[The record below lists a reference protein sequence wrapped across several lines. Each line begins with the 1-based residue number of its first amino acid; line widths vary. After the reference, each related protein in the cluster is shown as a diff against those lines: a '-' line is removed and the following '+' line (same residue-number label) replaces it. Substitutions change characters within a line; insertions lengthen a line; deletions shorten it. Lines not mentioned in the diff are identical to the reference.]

1 MKSAPSL
8 TSTSRFSVL
17 PNDQYVPP
25 VFHTVS
31 GTSKYDHIRF
41 DIQLFGK
48 YKKAD
53 LKAMLD
59 CGASTI
65 FIHPRLVKEKNITT
79 RRLPQPIQLRNIDN
93 SMNAIGMITH
103 EADIGLRIGSHEEI
117 ATFAVADIGDD
128 DIILGI
134 DWLRE
139 HNPEVDWCKEHIAFT
154 RCPRKC
160 GMVDPQPIKAQEMQ
174 EPKAPRPK
182 KNSRRPLI
190 GKATNTRVTEDTE
203 EEEPRSKPIPPGFS
217 NHYRDFQKYYDD
229 PDVETFYV
237 PINERAALRVCAG
250 ITKSQLIA
258 QEKAIKEGDKT
269 LEEMIPQEFI
279 EFMDVFSKKASE
291 RLPTRKPWDHSID
304 LIPGSEPPFCKVYPM
319 SPSEQK
325 ALDEYL
331 EENLAKGYIKPSKSP
346 AASPV
351 FYIKKKDGSLRLVV
365 DYRRLNAITI
375 KNRYPL
381 PLSADLLDK
390 LSSANIFSKLDLRW
404 GYNNIRIKDGDEWK
418 AAFRTRRGLFEPSV
432 MGFGLTNAPAT
443 FQNMMNE
450 IFKDLIDVFVIIY
463 LDDIL
468 IFSDNKED
476 HVKHVQEVLKRLR
489 EHDLFC
495 KPEKCEFFRKL
506 VEYLGLIISKGR
518 IAMDEGKVKAILEW
532 PVPKNVKDI
541 QAFLGFANF
550 YRRFI
555 EDFSGIVK
563 PMTSLL
569 RKDAPWKWTQA
580 EEESFKTLKDRFTNA
595 PVLVMPDMNKQFI
608 VEADASDFATGAVL
622 SQKQDDGKIH
632 PIAFMSKSLNDAE
645 RNYEI
650 YDKELLA
657 VIRALEEWRHC
668 L

>member
-1 MKSAPSL
+1 
-8 TSTSRFSVL
+8 
-17 PNDQYVPP
+17 
-25 VFHTVS
+25 
-31 GTSKYDHIRF
+31 
-41 DIQLFGK
+41 
-48 YKKAD
+48 
-53 LKAMLD
+53 
-59 CGASTI
+59 
-65 FIHPRLVKEKNITT
+65 
-79 RRLPQPIQLRNIDN
+79 
-93 SMNAIGMITH
+93 
-103 EADIGLRIGSHEEI
+103 
-117 ATFAVADIGDD
+117 
-128 DIILGI
+128 
-134 DWLRE
+134 
-139 HNPEVDWCKEHIAFT
+139 
-154 RCPRKC
+154 
-160 GMVDPQPIKAQEMQ
+160 
-174 EPKAPRPK
+174 
-182 KNSRRPLI
+182 
-190 GKATNTRVTEDTE
+190 
-203 EEEPRSKPIPPGFS
+203 
-217 NHYRDFQKYYDD
+217 
-229 PDVETFYV
+229 
-237 PINERAALRVCAG
+237 
-250 ITKSQLIA
+250 
-258 QEKAIKEGDKT
+258 
-269 LEEMIPQEFI
+269 
-279 EFMDVFSKKASE
+279 
-291 RLPTRKPWDHSID
+291 
-304 LIPGSEPPFCKVYPM
+304 M

-365 DYRRLNAITI
+365 DYRHLNAITI

-418 AAFRTRRGLFEPSV
+418 AAFRTRQGLFEPSV

-580 EEESFKTLKDRFTNA
+580 EEESFKTLKNRFTNA
-595 PVLVMPDMNKQFI
+595 PVLVMPDMTKQFI

-622 SQKQDDGKIH
+622 
-632 PIAFMSKSLNDAE
+632 
-645 RNYEI
+645 
-650 YDKELLA
+650 
-657 VIRALEEWRHC
+657 
-668 L
+668 

>member
-31 GTSKYDHIRF
+31 GTSKYDHICF

-79 RRLPQPIQLRNIDN
+79 QRFPQPIQLRNIDN

-134 DWLRE
+134 DWLRK
-139 HNPEVDWCKEHIAFT
+139 HNPEVDWRKEHIAFT

-160 GMVDPQPIKAQEMQ
+160 GMVNPQPIKAQETQ

-182 KNSRRPLI
+182 KSSRRPLI

-595 PVLVMPDMNKQFI
+595 PALVMPDMTKQFI

-657 VIRALEEWRHC
+657 VI
-668 L
+668 

>member
-1 MKSAPSL
+1 
-8 TSTSRFSVL
+8 
-17 PNDQYVPP
+17 
-25 VFHTVS
+25 
-31 GTSKYDHIRF
+31 
-41 DIQLFGK
+41 
-48 YKKAD
+48 
-53 LKAMLD
+53 
-59 CGASTI
+59 
-65 FIHPRLVKEKNITT
+65 
-79 RRLPQPIQLRNIDN
+79 
-93 SMNAIGMITH
+93 MNAIGMITH
-103 EADIGLRIGSHEEI
+103 EVDIGLCIGSHEEI

-139 HNPEVDWCKEHIAFT
+139 HNPEVDWRKEHIAFT

-182 KNSRRPLI
+182 KSSRRPLI

-351 FYIKKKDGSLRLVV
+351 FYIKKKDGSLCLVV
-365 DYRRLNAITI
+365 DYRCLNAITI

-476 HVKHVQEVLKRLR
+476 HVKHFQEVLKRLR

-506 VEYLGLIISKGR
+506 VEYLGLIISKGC

-595 PVLVMPDMNKQFI
+595 PVLVMPDMTKQFI

-657 VIRALEEWRHC
+657 VI
-668 L
+668 

>member
-25 VFHTVS
+25 VFQMVS
-31 GTSKYDHIRF
+31 GTSKYDHICF

-139 HNPEVDWCKEHIAFT
+139 HNPEVDWRKAHIAFT

-182 KNSRRPLI
+182 KNFRRPLK

-237 PINERAALRVCAG
+237 PINERAALHVCAG

-390 LSSANIFSKLDLRW
+390 LSSANIFSKLDLQW
-404 GYNNIRIKDGDEWK
+404 GYNNIWIKDGDEWK
-418 AAFRTRRGLFEPSV
+418 AAFRTR
-432 MGFGLTNAPAT
+432 
-443 FQNMMNE
+443 
-450 IFKDLIDVFVIIY
+450 
-463 LDDIL
+463 
-468 IFSDNKED
+468 
-476 HVKHVQEVLKRLR
+476 
-489 EHDLFC
+489 
-495 KPEKCEFFRKL
+495 
-506 VEYLGLIISKGR
+506 
-518 IAMDEGKVKAILEW
+518 
-532 PVPKNVKDI
+532 
-541 QAFLGFANF
+541 
-550 YRRFI
+550 
-555 EDFSGIVK
+555 
-563 PMTSLL
+563 
-569 RKDAPWKWTQA
+569 
-580 EEESFKTLKDRFTNA
+580 
-595 PVLVMPDMNKQFI
+595 
-608 VEADASDFATGAVL
+608 
-622 SQKQDDGKIH
+622 
-632 PIAFMSKSLNDAE
+632 
-645 RNYEI
+645 
-650 YDKELLA
+650 
-657 VIRALEEWRHC
+657 
-668 L
+668 

>member
-1 MKSAPSL
+1 M
-8 TSTSRFSVL
+8 
-17 PNDQYVPP
+17 
-25 VFHTVS
+25 
-31 GTSKYDHIRF
+31 
-41 DIQLFGK
+41 
-48 YKKAD
+48 
-53 LKAMLD
+53 
-59 CGASTI
+59 
-65 FIHPRLVKEKNITT
+65 
-79 RRLPQPIQLRNIDN
+79 
-93 SMNAIGMITH
+93 
-103 EADIGLRIGSHEEI
+103 
-117 ATFAVADIGDD
+117 
-128 DIILGI
+128 
-134 DWLRE
+134 RE
-139 HNPEVDWCKEHIAFT
+139 HNPEVDWRKEHIAFT

-160 GMVDPQPIKAQEMQ
+160 GMVNPQPIKAQETQ

-182 KNSRRPLI
+182 KSSRRPLI

-506 VEYLGLIISKGR
+506 VEYLGLIISKGC

-580 EEESFKTLKDRFTNA
+580 EEDSFKTLKDRFTNA

-657 VIRALEEWRHC
+657 VI
-668 L
+668 